1 MALSLP
7 IAMCVCSCTRA
18 RTRKKKA
25 ERTVLTQ
32 DKGCAQAFLEA
43 YNDAAASMSENVLH
57 LDSRLAIL
65 ERRDGHS

>member
-1 MALSLP
+1 
-7 IAMCVCSCTRA
+7 MCVRARARA

-32 DKGCAQAFLEA
+32 DEGCAQAFLEA

-57 LDSRLAIL
+57 LDSRLGIL
-65 ERRDGHS
+65 ESRHGHS